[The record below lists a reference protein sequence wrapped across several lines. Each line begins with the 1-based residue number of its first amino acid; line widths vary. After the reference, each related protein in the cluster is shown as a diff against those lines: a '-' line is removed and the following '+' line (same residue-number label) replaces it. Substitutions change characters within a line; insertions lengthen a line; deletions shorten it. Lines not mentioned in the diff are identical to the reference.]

1 MKNDTSADHAS
12 DIQAHTLLIAGN
24 QDGNSIRVR
33 TTKLLIISGP
43 LQGKEFV
50 VNREIFSIGSG
61 KQNDL
66 TLDDSTISKR
76 HCEVT
81 VDEDGRYRI
90 RDLDSTNGTFVQGV
104 RVTTAFLHPGAEFQ
118 IGKTHIIF
126 CPLQESR
133 EIPLSSS
140 EAFGSML
147 GRSTA
152 MRRIFH
158 LAETYAPTDATVMI
172 TGETGTGKEIMAEE
186 IHKHSRRAHK
196 PYIVIDCAAMAK
208 DLIESELF
216 GHVKGAFTGANSD
229 RLGAFENA
237 DGGTV
242 FLDEIGDLSPELQP
256 KLLRVL
262 EKREIR
268 RVGSNTVRKINVRI
282 ICATNR
288 RLDEEVNAG
297 RFREDLYY
305 RLSVVQIELPPLR
318 RRKEDIPMLAKLFL
332 KQLHGPDAMRQV
344 ARFDETM
351 ELLKRHDWPGNVREL
366 RNLIEVAFYA
376 APRPVDLSAF
386 LGLGHF
392 MPATFKDE
400 EEPAE
405 RHPFL
410 ADKPFKDAKN
420 ALIEDFERDYI
431 KDLLSRNDGNISK
444 SAREAG
450 IERAYLQRLIR
461 KYELK

>member
-1 MKNDTSADHAS
+1 MKKETSADS
-12 DIQAHTLLIAGN
+12 NGSLQAHTLLLGSD
-24 QDGNSIRVR
+24 QDGNIIRVR
-33 TTKLLIISGP
+33 KTKLLIISGP
-43 LQGKEFV
+43 LQGKELLI
-50 VNREIFSIGSG
+50 NKEEFSIGSG
-61 KQNDL
+61 SQNDL
-66 TLDDSTISKR
+66 VLTDSTISKR
-76 HCEVT
+76 HCEISVT
-81 VDEDGRYRI
+81 ENGYQI
-90 RDLDSTNGTFVQGV
+90 RDLGSTNGTFVQGI
-104 RVTTAFLHPGAEFQ
+104 RIASAFLNPGAEFQ

-126 CPLQESR
+126 CPLQEAR

-140 EAFGSML
+140 EAFGAML

-186 IHKHSRRAHK
+186 IHRHSPRAK
-196 PYIVIDCAAMAK
+196 RPYIVIDCASMAK
-208 DLIESELF
+208 ELIESELF
-216 GHVKGAFTGANSD
+216 GHVKGAFTGANAD
-229 RLGAFENA
+229 RQGAFEIA

-268 RVGSNTVRKINVRI
+268 RVGDNRIRKINVRI

-288 RLDEEVNAG
+288 RLEEEVNAG

-318 RRKEDIPMLAKLFL
+318 RRKEDIPLLAKKFL
-332 KQLHGPDAMRQV
+332 TDLHGRNAMGQV
-344 ARFDETM
+344 LHFDETM
-351 ELLKRHDWPGNVREL
+351 EVLKRHDWPGNVREL

-376 APRPVDLSAF
+376 SSRPVDLSAF
-386 LGLGHF
+386 LGLGRF
-392 MPATFKDE
+392 LPQATKQDAA
-400 EEPAE
+400 EPA
-405 RHPFL
+405 FT
-410 ADKPFKDAKN
+410 ADRPFKDAKN
-420 ALIEDFERDYI
+420 DLIEDFERGYI
-431 KDLLSRNDGNISK
+431 QDLLDRNGSNISK

-461 KYELK
+461 KYDLK